1 MASRWLQGKRNIV
14 RNHKRKLKNQMTKLE
29 ERFYRPKI
37 LISKTTGKVIKVESL
52 QEHHERM
59 QKEGTEERLKPKM
72 PTAVLARLLQVP
84 SIAKLPLN
92 SDEQKIIQSYL
103 IKDNKNRVML
113 NPEIP
118 ISKVEQSILRY
129 RRLTGRKE

>member
-1 MASRWLQGKRNIV
+1 MASRWLQNKRNIV

-29 ERFYRPKI
+29 ERFYRRRI
-37 LISKTTGKVIKVESL
+37 LLNKDGQIIKVESL
-52 QEHHERM
+52 QEHHDRM
-59 QKEGTEERLKPKM
+59 LQEGTEERLKPKM

-84 SIAKLPLN
+84 SIQKLPFN